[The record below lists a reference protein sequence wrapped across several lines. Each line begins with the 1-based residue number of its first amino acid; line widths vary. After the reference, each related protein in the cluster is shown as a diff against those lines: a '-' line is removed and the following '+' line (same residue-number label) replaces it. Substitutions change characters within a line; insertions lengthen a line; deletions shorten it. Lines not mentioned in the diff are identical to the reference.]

1 MRLSVFLLGLLLL
14 LLLLRHDVLEH
25 GPQAFNLTELV
36 SDLWY
41 SDMLVCVS
49 CVPSPCLS
57 VRVGFAMLV
66 RGMIEAG
73 RAARGSRMNV
83 RQ

>member
-1 MRLSVFLLGLLLL
+1 MRLSVFLLGLL

-36 SDLWY
+36 SDLSY
-41 SDMLVCVS
+41 PDELVYVS
-49 CVPSPCLS
+49 CVPSPYLS
-57 VRVGFAMLV
+57 VRVGFAMFV
-66 RGMIEAG
+66 RRMIEVG
-73 RAARGSRMNV
+73 RAARGIRMDV